1 MTSAQIILLL
11 LYILGGSLLG
21 LLVWG
26 AWCFWQPQASNV
38 LPDVDD
44 RLLFWLSVL
53 AACALG
59 VFLLFIFSSFGS

>member
-21 LLVWG
+21 LLAWG
-26 AWCFWQPQASNV
+26 AWGFWQPQASNV

-53 AACALG
+53 AVCALA